1 MSKEAFDKNLLNE
14 TEKFSNTSLNRKT
27 DLQLIIDNCI
37 SNNLYKEFEDLAFTG
52 KYIEGLKRVL
62 SKGADF
68 QEIDNLVYVK
78 KDLTSSMEKILEQIR
93 LTLSE
98 SEKSI
103 QDYFQNTY
111 LSLKPDNFRNLNELL
126 QDLELIKKYLNFI
139 KRTEK

>member
-78 KDLTSSMEKILEQIR
+78 KDLTSNMEKILGQIR